1 MMVMRALASPD
12 VGLEGDGVVIVSR
25 PRWTIVIS
33 GGIKAAADRA
43 CIGAPK
49 TQAGQTVSAF

>member
-1 MMVMRALASPD
+1 MVMRALASPD

-49 TQAGQTVSAF
+49 TQAGQTVTAF